1 MPATLTVN
9 RNSPEDAQQRE
20 IIVKLDGEQIAEL
33 TYGQSITTELAPGPH
48 TLLVDNTWNKK
59 SEQFTVNDGDSIHF
73 LAKNQSSRF
82 SEFLLMIFG
91 AGPLRVYLDRQS

>member
-1 MPATLTVN
+1 MPATITID

-33 TYGQSITTELAPGPH
+33 TYGQSITKEISAGPH
-48 TLLVDNTWNKK
+48 TLVVDNTWNKK
-59 SEQFTVNDGDSIHF
+59 SAQFAAADGDSIRF

-91 AGPLRVYLDRQS
+91 AGPLRVSVDRQ

>member
-1 MPATLTVN
+1 MPATITIE
-9 RNSPEDAQQRE
+9 RNSQQDAQQRE

-33 TYGQSITTELAPGPH
+33 TYGQSITTEIPAGPH

-59 SEQFTVNDGDSIHF
+59 SAEFTAADGETIRF

-91 AGPLRVYLDRQS
+91 AGPLRVYLDRQ